1 MSPMATVLADSPLS
15 PDRAVSG
22 HDQIVRVLGGDIL
35 SGRIVPGEK
44 LAPEPEL
51 LARFGVSRTALREA
65 IKTLTAKGMLVAKTR
80 VGTKVSDPLA
90 WNFFDPEVLA
100 WRVQQGMDA
109 DFRRSL
115 VEIRRALEPAA
126 ARLAAERRTPEELAS
141 LRACIQAMRDE
152 TQDAYAF
159 ARADL
164 AFHVAVGTASRNPM
178 MRSLAGVIEA
188 ALLEAFTL
196 SPPTAAPLLHKET
209 VDLHARIVDAIE
221 TGDGPTAAAAML
233 ATIDAG
239 HARIEAER
247 GG

>member
-1 MSPMATVLADSPLS
+1 MVAIL
-15 PDRAVSG
+15 PDRQRTHTRAASG

-35 SGRIVPGEK
+35 AGRIVPGQK
-44 LAPEPEL
+44 LPPEPEL

-100 WRVQQGMDA
+100 WRVEQGMDA

-115 VEIRRALEPAA
+115 VEIRRAIEPAA
-126 ARLAAERRTPEELAS
+126 ADLAAQRCTPQEVAELRTLLQSMSSEKS
-141 LRACIQAMRDE
+141 S
-152 TQDAYAF
+152 AYAF

-164 AFHVAVGTASRNPM
+164 AFHVAVGSASRNPM

-196 SPPTAAPLLHKET
+196 SPPTADTALHVET
-209 VDLHARIVDAIE
+209 VELHERVVDAIE
-221 TGDGPTAAAAML
+221 AGDGAGARAAML
-233 ATIDAG
+233 EVIDAG
-239 HARIEAER
+239 YTRVEDER
-247 GG
+247 AGA